1 MNKILTVMTGLG
13 AGAVLICLFDRAK
26 RKPRGG
32 SVCERASDVTGD
44 AEGAAH
50 DYVVGLTGAEP
61 DGLPRTDSALGSA
74 GGSESSGRSW
84 DWDGGGSR
92 GANGSV
98 WSLAGRVLPRAAS
111 VWRPVY
117 RSACRLSFRVCL
129 CAAGLSM
136 VRRLLDGRTGKRPAN
151 SGREKF
157 SKQEC
162 LLVTGYAAL
171 ALLARLSLLRLRPAA
186 LVPDGVYYATL
197 GKHLVSGNF
206 GEGLSAFWPP
216 LYPLLVGL
224 SSLVSRDVE
233 LGGRRVSVVA
243 GSLLVIPV
251 YLLGKALY
259 GLGPASVAALLVAAH
274 PILIH
279 YSTHLLTE
287 ATYTLLLTTVL
298 YAGLAAL
305 KTLGRASFL
314 VTGVALG
321 ACYLTRPEAIGYA
334 ALMLALTLAAHRSA
348 GHAPRPAV
356 LPNVLSLLSG
366 FSLLALPYVLF
377 LRRATGRWTVSDKFH
392 SHVESGESRVRRW
405 FGLTA
410 GRRTTLADRLYA
422 GLPDEMEASSD
433 RRALALPGARSLRG
447 MAGRSVEAFGSEIR
461 LLIYRFIP
469 PHFTAL
475 IGLGLFKAE
484 WAKEIYLLLFLGST
498 LAGYALYPDIVGER
512 LLVPL
517 LPLSLCWAASGVC
530 EVETWL
536 GKLLVRTRIAEP
548 VSFARRSL
556 PRLLVLIAL
565 LFLTLPWSAYT
576 LLRRL
581 SSEQLEFKQAGAW
594 VRERRETPALI
605 MAANPHTAFYAGGKP
620 LYLPVEDYS
629 TVIEHARRHRVDYL
643 VIEEEVVAQLTE
655 YTNLRFLLDE
665 RSPHPGLR
673 LVYKFD
679 GVPRHKILVFTL
691 T

>member
-1 MNKILTVMTGLG
+1 MNKTLTVMTGLG
-13 AGAVLICLFDRAK
+13 VGAVLICLFDRAK

-32 SVCERASDVTGD
+32 SVCERASNVAGE
-44 AEGAAH
+44 AEGAVH
-50 DYVVGLTGAEP
+50 DDVVRLTGAKP
-61 DGLPRTDSALGSA
+61 DESPRTDSALGSA
-74 GGSESSGRSW
+74 C
-84 DWDGGGSR
+84 
-92 GANGSV
+92 GSV
-98 WSLAGRVLPRAAS
+98 WSLAGRILPRDAS

-117 RSACRLSFRVCL
+117 RSVCRLSFRVCL
-129 CAAGLSM
+129 CAAGLRI
-136 VRRLLDGRTGKRPAN
+136 VRHLLNGRTGKRPADF
-151 SGREKF
+151 RRKKF
-157 SKQEC
+157 SKKEC

-171 ALLARLSLLRLRPAA
+171 AFLARLSLLRLRPAA
-186 LVPDGVYYATL
+186 LTPDGVYYATL
-197 GKHLVSGNF
+197 GKHLVSGNLK
-206 GEGLSAFWPP
+206 EGLSTFWPP

-224 SSLVSRDVE
+224 SSQVSRDVE
-233 LGGRRVSVVA
+233 LGGRWVSVMA

-251 YLLGKALY
+251 YLLGKVLY
-259 GLGPASVAALLVAAH
+259 GEGPASVGALLVAAH

-298 YAGLAAL
+298 YAGLTAL
-305 KTLGRASFL
+305 TTLGRGAFF

-334 ALMLALTLAAHRSA
+334 GLMLALTFGAHLSA
-348 GHAPRPAV
+348 GHLPHSAV
-356 LPNVLSLLSG
+356 LTNVLSLLLG
-366 FSLLALPYVLF
+366 FSLLALPYILF
-377 LRRATGRWTVSDKFH
+377 LRLATGRWTVSDKLH

-405 FGLTA
+405 FGLTE

-422 GLPDEMEASSD
+422 GLPDAVASSD
-433 RRALALPGARSLRG
+433 RRALALPDAQSLRG
-447 MAGRSVEAFGSEIR
+447 MARRGIEAFGSEIR
-461 LLIYRFIP
+461 LLIYRFLP

-517 LPLSLCWAASGVC
+517 LPLSLCWAAKGVC

-536 GKLLVRTRIAEP
+536 GKLLVRTRIADP
-548 VSFARRSL
+548 GSFTQRSL
-556 PRLLVLIAL
+556 PRLLVSTGL

-581 SSEQLEFKQAGAW
+581 SSGQLEFKRAGTW
-594 VRERRETPALI
+594 VREQGGTPALI
-605 MAANPHTAFYAGGKP
+605 MAPNPHTAFYAGGRP
-620 LYLPVEDYS
+620 LYLPAEEYL
-629 TVIEHARRHRVDYL
+629 TVIEHASRHRVDYL
-643 VIEEEVVAQLTE
+643 VIEEDVVTQNIE
-655 YTNLRFLLDE
+655 YSNLRFLLDE
-665 RSPHPGLR
+665 RNPHPGLR

-679 GVPRHKILVFTL
+679 GVPQHNILVFTL